1 MLEAIFGLLAMGAAM
16 WLAICVVDTIVDMKW
31 RMWQLRYS
39 IRGMM
44 IFTAIICL
52 ILGALIRIVP
62 N

>member
-1 MLEAIFGLLAMGAAM
+1 MGAAM